1 MQLDKGVG
9 SLGVDSNRRS
19 LWVVEVLFCKLDGDN
34 NRRSILVFWG
44 TGPFY
49 LMGLLRVVKWT
60 NNCELA
66 WKSLVVLFGGSVEGG
81 QMVQ

>member
-19 LWVVEVLFCKLDGDN
+19 LWVVKVLFCKLDGDN

-44 TGPFY
+44 TG
-49 LMGLLRVVKWT
+49 
-60 NNCELA
+60 
-66 WKSLVVLFGGSVEGG
+66 SVLFDGSVEGG
-81 QMVQ
+81 QMDQ